1 MDQSVKAIN
10 AHRKMVFS
18 RLVNRRRF
26 ENEELESLYQ
36 RYTFKIQQSSVFSVL
51 ALFIF
56 LTGVLTILH
65 FVYVKTATAA
75 NLYFLLHCLCFVS
88 LLTFTYARSMK
99 DSYLLALSYVILCF
113 FVTFCMVC
121 LPLDLGTRG
130 TWGRGSWGAR
140 HSAADG
146 VWEILYC
153 LFVSYTMLP
162 LRTRISMALGIILPV
177 IHTSVA
183 STMPQ
188 EFPRLLM
195 HQLTSNWIVFIC
207 VNVVGI
213 FVHILME
220 HAQRR
225 AFLDTRN
232 CINARLEME
241 DENEK
246 LERLLLSVL
255 PQHVAM
261 EMKEDIISPREGQF
275 HKIYIQRHENVSI
288 LFADI
293 VGFTVLASQCTA
305 QELVRLLNELFGRF
319 DQLASKNHCLRIK
332 LLGDCYYC
340 VSGLPEPRSDHAQCC
355 VEMGLDMIDAIAS
368 VVETTDVQLNMR
380 VGIHTGRVLC
390 GVLGLRKWQY
400 DVWSNDVTLANNME
414 AGGEPGR
421 VHITQATLDFLRD
434 EYEVIPG
441 NGGNRNSYL
450 REQNVKTYF
459 IVPPPS
465 RKKLFLLNSLQV
477 RKLTGSPRK
486 KLTFKNVSNVV
497 LQLIHSIKYSVD
509 VPFSNIATVQQQT
522 EKPSVKKLKVTDKF
536 RKPFKKRHS
545 TIYHQPTNRVNR
557 YLAQAIEA
565 RSVDMEKAT
574 HVNVI
579 TLCFKNRQKEW
590 QFHEERD
597 HGFGNSMICSLA
609 VLLCVGCIQAIVL
622 PRTVVLV
629 ILFLLASLW
638 LAVLLGLVL
647 AIRMKAITWD
657 VREYFLTRLGA
668 IVISIILIY
677 AVAQVNVFSC
687 VADPIC
693 SENTTNVTQAPLYAD
708 HRSCPLPH
716 YIVISCCLAFLPIVL
731 FLRLAILV
739 KAALLLPM
747 TVIFSL
753 ITEFTHASMF
763 SCYDTQVRNAV
774 PFHIFGIVAIGQFLL
789 TVLVQG
795 RQVEWTARL
804 DFLWNAQANEEKH
817 EMHQLQDNNRRIL
830 FNLLPAHVATHFL
843 DNQLRNN
850 MELYHQSYA
859 KVGVMFAS
867 IPNYHEFYMELN
879 ANNQGV
885 ECLRLLNEI
894 IVDFDEL
901 LDEQRFKTIDKI
913 KTIGSTY
920 MATIGLIPDSRI
932 PEDDDEAAKCIS
944 TLVELVFAMRD
955 RLADINENS
964 YNNFMLRVGINV
976 GPVVAGVIGARK
988 PQYDI
993 WGNTVNVASRM
1004 DSTGLPNHTQV
1015 TEDVYLLLKNYPYV
1029 FKCRGRVNVKGKG
1042 EMTTYFL
1049 VGRKSNEEKTSSH
1062 NSQGSPEQS
1071 EPPDAG
1077 EQQNENSSSVHGF
1090 SQNSKQ
1096 ISSWEGMS
1104 NDSENNTP
1112 KTRKVKSNY
1121 ELKQLDQEHSQC
1133 PSDSSSQQDWDF
1145 FLQPELSKYSF
1156 QIRDLL
1162 KYCSRSELHYISS
1175 SLEPI
1180 ILTIVDCSL
1189 INAKEIIGL
1198 QNSFIYYTVCTRSLV
1213 SLTCRN
1219 EIFSHYLF
1227 RLYMK
1232 IMPFFQVQEK
1242 KGLALESPDQQEQ
1255 DKVNIIKINL
1265 LPRDPTDK
1273 SGFSLFYIGSM
1284 LMFERQV
1291 WREHSTR
1298 NFQQKNNSSL
1308 TTDVKFDEIS
1318 KIDLKCNNHEGS
1330 HQTIVKVFPETLA
1343 NLSKDKKILIKDCF
1357 KKGESDEQRYYKKT
1371 KVKNVFCVIIYQ
1383 NTFET
1388 SRNKTSLTIHD
1399 QLNTDVNQKQITS
1412 VCLSGTTNA
1421 YNINETQ
1428 LHLCFKVIKLI
1439 YFRTSQRKKF
1449 VHQADRTLQNLLSRF
1464 IHITISLTNCNGSQ
1478 DEYMDRYNAGI
1489 DSCKKT
1495 NTSRVF
1501 GFSSEYSEK
1510 DRCEDGEL
1518 VDNDSDGNGYMY
1530 DGLPYNSVSLENQC
1544 SFMHTYCVLNYFISI
1559 ISGYSGDTYP
1569 FSWSRSNSFVETIH

>member
-26 ENEELESLYQ
+26 DNEELESLYQ
-36 RYTFKIQQSSVFSVL
+36 RYTFKIQQSSIFSVL

-75 NLYFLLHCLCFVS
+75 NLYFLLHCLCFVT
-88 LLTFTYARSMK
+88 LLTFTCTRWIK

-113 FVTFCMVC
+113 FVTFCMVS
-121 LPLDLGTRG
+121 LPLDLGTRD

-162 LRTRISMALGIILPV
+162 LKTRMSMTLGIFLPV
-177 IHTSVA
+177 IHTGVA
-183 STMPQ
+183 SKMSQ

-195 HQLTSNWIVFIC
+195 HQLTSNWIAFIC
-207 VNVVGI
+207 VNIVGI

-441 NGGNRNSYL
+441 HGGNRNSYL
-450 REQNVKTYF
+450 REQNIKTYF
-459 IVPPPS
+459 IVAPPS

-477 RKLTGSPRK
+477 RKLTGSSRK

-497 LQLIHSIKYSVD
+497 LQLIHSIKFSVD

-522 EKPSVKKLKVTDKF
+522 EKPAVKKLKVADKF
-536 RKPFKKRHS
+536 RKSFKKRHS
-545 TIYHQPTNRVNR
+545 TVYHQPTNRVNK

-574 HVNVI
+574 HVNVV

-590 QFHEERD
+590 QFHEGKD

-629 ILFLLASLW
+629 VLFLAAFFW

-647 AIRMKAITWD
+647 AIRMKAIKWD
-657 VREYFLTRLGA
+657 VRKYFLTRLGA
-668 IVISIILIY
+668 IIFAIILIY

-687 VADPIC
+687 VADPVC
-693 SENTTNVTQAPLYAD
+693 VESTTNVTQAPLYAD

-731 FLRLAILV
+731 FLRLAILI

-747 TVIFSL
+747 TIIFCL

-763 SCYDTQVRNAV
+763 SCYDEQVRNAV

-789 TVLVQG
+789 AVLVQG

-817 EMHQLQDNNRRIL
+817 EMHQLQNNNRRIL
-830 FNLLPAHVATHFL
+830 FNLLPAHVAMHFL
-843 DNQLRNN
+843 DNQFRNN

-901 LDEQRFKTIDKI
+901 LDDERFKTIDKI

-932 PEDDDEAAKCIS
+932 PEDNDDEAAKCIS

-1049 VGRKSNEEKTSSH
+1049 VGRKSNGEKTSSY
-1062 NSQGSPEQS
+1062 NSQGSPGQS
-1071 EPPDAG
+1071 EPPDRG
-1077 EQQNENSSSVHGF
+1077 EQQNEESSSVHGF
-1090 SQNSKQ
+1090 SQNNKQ

-1104 NDSENNTP
+1104 NGSENTTP
-1112 KTRKVKSNY
+1112 KTRKVKANH
-1121 ELKQLDQEHSQC
+1121 ELKRLDQEHSQC
-1133 PSDSSSQQDWDF
+1133 PSDSSSQQNWVF
-1145 FLQPELSKYSF
+1145 FRKPEHSRSSF
-1156 QIRDLL
+1156 QIRELL
-1162 KYCSRSELHYISS
+1162 YNCSCSKLHYIYFFS
-1175 SLEPI
+1175 EPI
-1180 ILTIVDCSL
+1180 TPTIVDHCL
-1189 INAKEIIGL
+1189 INAKDIIGL
-1198 QNSFIYYTVCTRSLV
+1198 LNFFIYYSGCTRSSV
-1213 SLTCRN
+1213 SLACRN
-1219 EIFSHYLF
+1219 ELFFRHIFCLHV
-1227 RLYMK
+1227 K
-1232 IMPFFQVQEK
+1232 IMTVFQVQEK
-1242 KGLALESPDQQEQ
+1242 KGLALESPDQLEQ
-1255 DKVNIIKINL
+1255 DKVNIARAIININL
-1265 LPRDPTDK
+1265 SSRDSTDK
-1273 SGFSLFYIGSM
+1273 SHFNISYIGSM
-1284 LMFERQV
+1284 LMFQRQV
-1291 WREHSTR
+1291 WHGNSTR
-1298 NFQQKNNSSL
+1298 NFEQKNNSSS
-1308 TTDVKFDEIS
+1308 TTNMKFDEIIKNDS
-1318 KIDLKCNNHEGS
+1318 TCNNHEGS
-1330 HQTIVKVFPETLA
+1330 CQIIIKVFPETLT
-1343 NLSKDKKILIKDCF
+1343 NFSKEKEGLIKDCS
-1357 KKGESDEQRYYKKT
+1357 KNSKSNERRHYKK
-1371 KVKNVFCVIIYQ
+1371 I
-1383 NTFET
+1383 E
-1388 SRNKTSLTIHD
+1388 SP
-1399 QLNTDVNQKQITS
+1399 
-1412 VCLSGTTNA
+1412 G
-1421 YNINETQ
+1421 
-1428 LHLCFKVIKLI
+1428 
-1439 YFRTSQRKKF
+1439 RKKF
-1449 VHQADRTLQNLLSRF
+1449 IHQADRTLQNLLSRV
-1464 IHITISLTNCNGSQ
+1464 IHITISLVNCNGSQ
-1478 DEYMDRYNAGI
+1478 DEYMDGHNAKI
-1489 DSCKKT
+1489 AVDLLPDRNYKNVAFCKKT
-1495 NTSRVF
+1495 NTPRAF
-1501 GFSSEYSEK
+1501 GSSSEYSE
-1510 DRCEDGEL
+1510 DGSCEDDEL
-1518 VDNDSDGNGYMY
+1518 MEIDSEDDGNIYMN
-1530 DGLPYNSVSLENQC
+1530 DDVPHNSVSLENEC
-1544 SFMHTYCVLNYFISI
+1544 SFMHTDCVFDDLISI
-1559 ISGYSGDTYP
+1559 INGYSGNIYP
-1569 FSWSRSNSFVETIH
+1569 FSGSRSNSFVKTIH